1 MLPRAHD
8 KHHELISFF
17 TKHKKFIVAYFISG
31 LKSAYE
37 TRGPYYI
44 NLFFS
49 FHYSSLPPHLPLW
62 SLLGTDEAPPPHTQA
77 DRPPPSVKDP
87 LSRGLH
93 RRGNQDNHTSHRGV
107 RRSLPESCRLPGRPP
122 WEAPSEGKTADRVR
136 GGRHPRSEEDIRA
149 NTRPHVRGRGQ
160 VHTL

>member
-1 MLPRAHD
+1 MRRVGPTILTYFFLSTTPRSLHIYLFG
-8 KHHELISFF
+8 HCW
-17 TKHKKFIVAYFISG
+17 G
-31 LKSAYE
+31 P
-37 TRGPYYI
+37 TRP
-44 NLFFS
+44 
-49 FHYSSLPPHLPLW
+49 
-62 SLLGTDEAPPPHTQA
+62 PPPHTQA

>member
-1 MLPRAHD
+1 MRRVGPTTLTY
-8 KHHELISFF
+8 FF
-17 TKHKKFIVAYFISG
+17 FPLLLAPSTSTSLVIVG
-31 LKSAYE
+31 DR
-37 TRGPYYI
+37 RG
-44 NLFFS
+44 
-49 FHYSSLPPHLPLW
+49 
-62 SLLGTDEAPPPHTQA
+62 PPHTQA

-93 RRGNQDNHTSHRGV
+93 RRGNQDNHTSHLGV